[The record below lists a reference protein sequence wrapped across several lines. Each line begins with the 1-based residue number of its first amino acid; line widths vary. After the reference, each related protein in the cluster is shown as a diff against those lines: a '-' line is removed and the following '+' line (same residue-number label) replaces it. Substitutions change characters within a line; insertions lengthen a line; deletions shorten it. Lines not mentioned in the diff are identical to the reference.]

1 MENKEIRER
10 VKQAN
15 NKGDFVLLLND
26 LVKDELGQYCAFEFS
41 IKQINYYCNPNNVR
55 GRYRHFTIPKK
66 SGGKRIISAP
76 SKGLR
81 HLLQYVNIILKAFY
95 VPSEYAMGFV
105 EGRSIVDNAV
115 RHLNQNYVFNVDLKD
130 FFPSI
135 VQPRVWKRL
144 QLKPFDFPV
153 QIANLIAGLCCMRET
168 VDNEDG
174 SKSYRY
180 VLPQGAP
187 TSPII
192 TNMVCDNLDRRLAG
206 LAKRFGVN
214 FSRYADDITF
224 SSMHNVYQPNGDFL
238 TELNRIIAGQGF
250 TINETKTRLQKRGS
264 RQDVT
269 GLTVSTKVNTSR
281 KYIAEIRNILHI
293 WERYGYT
300 DAYSRFYKHYKL
312 EKGHIKKGEPMLENV
327 LFGKLQYLKMVK
339 GKNDAVYKSL
349 QSRFDCLTSP
359 VYSNVDDGTDYLRFF
374 TIEEFEDIIGGKI
387 KYLLSKQGNL
397 FGKVTVGDN
406 SIFISITNQA
416 KRELIS
422 KKIITDDLIVAS
434 VNALEVKEPEF
445 SGSELYVALASKN
458 KEIPFW
464 QITYCN
470 QSLYDVQLGDLSIS
484 QILDIWETDGVDA
497 AIKAYEENIDKQF
510 ISIFDDQLSKENEMA
525 IIDDTHK
532 DISVDK
538 INQENDDNV
547 VAVL

>member
-10 VKQAN
+10 VKQI
-15 NKGDFVLLLND
+15 KSKEDFVLLLND
-26 LVKDELGQYCAFEFS
+26 LVKEELGQDCSFGFS

-66 SGGKRIISAP
+66 SGGKRSISAP
-76 SKGLR
+76 TKGLR
-81 HLLQYVNIILKAFY
+81 HILQYINIILKAFY
-95 VPSEYAMGFV
+95 KPSDFAMGFV
-105 EGRSIVDNAV
+105 EGRSVVDNAT
-115 RHLNQNYVFNVDLKD
+115 RHLNQNYVYNVDLKD

-144 QLKPFDFPV
+144 QLEPFNFPV
-153 QIANLIAGLCCMRET
+153 FLSNLIAGLCCMKET
-168 VDNEDG
+168 IENEDG
-174 SKSYRY
+174 SKAYRY

-206 LAKRFGVN
+206 MAKRFGVN

-224 SSMHNVYQPNGDFL
+224 SSMHNVYQQNGDFL
-238 TELNRIIAGQGF
+238 TELNRIIVGQGF
-250 TINETKTRLQKRGS
+250 TINETKTRLQKRGG
-264 RQDVT
+264 RQEVT
-269 GLTVSTKVNTSR
+269 GLTVSTKVNASR

-293 WERYGYT
+293 WEHYGYT
-300 DAYSRFYKHYKL
+300 DAYARFYKHYKQ
-312 EKGHIKKGEPMLENV
+312 EKGHIKKGEPILENV
-327 LFGKLQYLKMVK
+327 IFGKLQYLKMVK

-349 QSRFDCLTSP
+349 QSRFDHLTSP
-359 VYSNVDDGTDYLRFF
+359 VYSNVEAGTDYLRFF

-387 KYLLSKQGNL
+387 KYLLSKQGTL

-464 QITYCN
+464 QIIYSN
-470 QSLYDVQLGDLSIS
+470 QSLYDIQLGDLSTS

-497 AIKAYEENIDKQF
+497 AIKAYEESIDNQF
-510 ISIFDDQLSKENEMA
+510 LSIFDEQVSKEKELE
-525 IIDDTHK
+525 IIDEK
-532 DISVDK
+532 PNDISVDK
-538 INQENDDNV
+538 NNHEIDDNV
-547 VAVL
+547 VAIL